1 LIPKIAPYRLGLIA
15 KGDIGVPLRHPG
27 VDVVKIVDAPL
38 RRPSPSHASPPAE
51 TARLARMSRHTIR
64 RTLKVCHDLL
74 KEGSYILDGTSLTV
88 DKGGEG
94 TTP

>member
-1 LIPKIAPYRLGLIA
+1 LIPKIAPHRLGLVA
-15 KGDIGVPLRHPG
+15 KRDIGIPPRHPG

-64 RTLKVCHDLL
+64 RTLKICHGPLN
-74 KEGSYILDGTSLTV
+74 EGIN
-88 DKGGEG
+88 
-94 TTP
+94 